1 MSRFFG
7 LSLHPLQNFE
17 LVSSEALSRLQECT
31 GSPEPSL
38 ITLVTSSFIMLE
50 SSDKNLKVNKT
61 IHGHWVHVQVEVLYV
76 ALARMTL
83 K

>member
-17 LVSSEALSRLQECT
+17 LVNSESLTRLHKSA

-38 ITLVTSSFIMLE
+38 ITFALSISQHGFIMLE
-50 SSDKNLKVNKT
+50 SSDKT
-61 IHGHWVHVQVEVLYV
+61 
-76 ALARMTL
+76 
-83 K
+83 